1 MSRYL
6 TTSSITLRTQPRGE
20 DDRVYTLYTS
30 AVGLVDAVA
39 DGSQKVL
46 SKLAGHLE
54 PFGEVVVTLVS
65 RGQAYK
71 LSGAIARRRYRRI
84 TESGKT
90 MVAAGACLRFTR
102 QLLVS
107 GHPEA
112 DTYSLLR
119 DVLEQ
124 LNTPLSESAVCAAPM
139 VYSLKL
145 LAQLGF
151 QPQLDHCGRCLAEIR
166 EGFFDVVAGSLRCL
180 RCTKSS
186 TAQFMRVDA
195 ATVAYLRAAL
205 VQPLPQALCMG
216 ISLSTLTAAREL
228 VEQFAEYHTEA
239 TRSPSL
245 IRVASF
251 A

>member
-6 TTSSITLRTQPRGE
+6 TTSAITLRINPRGE

-54 PFGEVVVTLVS
+54 PFGEVVVTLVR

-71 LSGAIARRRYRRI
+71 LSGAIVRRRYRRI

-102 QLLVS
+102 QLIVN
-107 GHPEA
+107 GHPET
-112 DTYSLLR
+112 DTYALLR
-119 DVLEQ
+119 GVLEQ
-124 LNTPLSESAVCAAPM
+124 LNTPLPESAMCAAPTA
-139 VYSLKL
+139 YSLKL
-145 LAQLGF
+145 LAQMGF
-151 QPQLDHCGRCLAEIR
+151 QPQLARCGRCHAEIC
-166 EGFFDVVAGSLRCL
+166 EGVFDVVAGSLRCPQ
-180 RCTKSS
+180 CVKSS
-186 TAQFMRVDA
+186 TGQFMPVD
-195 ATVAYLRAAL
+195 TGGVAYLRSVLA
-205 VQPLPQALCMG
+205 QPLPQALRN
-216 ISLSTLTAAREL
+216 IPAPPTLTLAREL

-239 TRSPSL
+239 MHLPSL
-245 IRVASF
+245 IREASL